1 MKSSPE
7 ECTFSSVIGFNTS
20 LPMAC
25 RCAWL
30 CKLLPSMP
38 RKQVNLEVFVDEYIL
53 FLAEALAQKEATR
66 RRLRFNGSHL
76 GRQLRKIMM
85 NADGNPRG
93 AGHGAFPGKP

>member
-1 MKSSPE
+1 M
-7 ECTFSSVIGFNTS
+7 FSSVIGFNTS

-25 RCAWL
+25 HCAWL

-53 FLAEALAQKEATR
+53 ILAKALAQKEATW
-66 RRLRFNGSHL
+66 RRLRFDGSYL
-76 GRQLRKIMM
+76 SRQLREIIM

-93 AGHGAFPGKP
+93 AGDGAFPGKPGLRA